1 KWMVGVITPKVDL
14 WRKMKKSPVKFI
26 YKFQVL
32 IKGLMGYSSF

>member
-1 KWMVGVITPKVDL
+1 MEEDE
-14 WRKMKKSPVKFI
+14 KKSPVKFI